1 MPLSDYSIAR
11 LVYMTVLPLIVAG
24 VCAYFL
30 NRSDRESTRLLNLT
44 KNYYKDRK
52 FDDAKELKKIKTRMI
67 IGYSLFLI
75 VNIAVAFFFGM
86 ALWGRL

>member
-1 MPLSDYSIAR
+1 MPLSDYSIGR
-11 LVYMTVLPLIVAG
+11 LVYMTVLFLIVAG

-30 NRSDRESTRLLNLT
+30 YRSDRESTRLLNLT

-52 FDDAKELKKIKTRMI
+52 FDDAKELKTIKTRMF
-67 IGYSLFLI
+67 IGYSVFL
-75 VNIAVAFFFGM
+75 ALSLGVALVFGI